1 MNRIVINI
9 LQDILKHTCLGVDSG
24 MKGGYQQWT
33 YLRVMD
39 LSYNDL
45 TSIDSSL
52 VRCINNLE
60 SLLIFSLF

>member
-1 MNRIVINI
+1 MNRFNINI

-24 MKGGYQQWT
+24 MKGGYQHWT

-52 VRCINNLE
+52 VRYNNNLD
-60 SLLIFSLF
+60 SV